1 MTLNPKS
8 DIYDG
13 NSSYQE
19 TSQKIEV
26 NELNTINDLNQ
37 NIKIINVNNI
47 KAETKLNIKNKEI
60 NKKNNII
67 SKSINILPSIQA
79 PNDLE
84 TYKVYSYSGGMNAI
98 KEITFDRRNSNDLI
112 IKNENIEKK
121 EQPQKEI
128 IEVNDNK
135 EQSID
140 NNKPKKKKCCE
151 CCNCPKCCGF
161 CYEKYCKIILAAIL
175 IILVLVTCTFL
186 LGPACA
192 NCFDCFT
199 GCEDFRGCSE
209 CCSECCSKCS
219 CCKKKKIE
227 EVNK

>member
-1 MTLNPKS
+1 MTLNQKS

-26 NELNTINDLNQ
+26 NESNTINNLNQ
-37 NIKIINVNNI
+37 NIEVINVNNI
-47 KAETKLNIKNKEI
+47 KVETKLNTKTKKEI

-84 TYKVYSYSGGMNAI
+84 TYKVYSYSGSMNAI

-121 EQPQKEI
+121 RATTKR
-128 IEVNDNK
+128 
-135 EQSID
+135 
-140 NNKPKKKKCCE
+140 NN
-151 CCNCPKCCGF
+151 
-161 CYEKYCKIILAAIL
+161 
-175 IILVLVTCTFL
+175 
-186 LGPACA
+186 
-192 NCFDCFT
+192 
-199 GCEDFRGCSE
+199 
-209 CCSECCSKCS
+209 
-219 CCKKKKIE
+219 
-227 EVNK
+227 